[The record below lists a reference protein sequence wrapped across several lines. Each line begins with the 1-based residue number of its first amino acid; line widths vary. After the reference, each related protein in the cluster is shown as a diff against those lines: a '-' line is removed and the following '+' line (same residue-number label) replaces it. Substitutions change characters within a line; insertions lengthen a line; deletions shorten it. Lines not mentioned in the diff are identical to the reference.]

1 MSLTRNRLIT
11 EASIIEIVITTDKEE
26 QEVVQIITQTEIQ
39 ARTILIILVHK
50 ERVAIVITTLR
61 RLITQRQ
68 IPTEAIT
75 VLGTGRIIILLQ
87 TVATVPVLHH
97 GEVLRVVQVVAAAVA
112 AEAVL
117 VAHVV
122 HVKT

>member
-97 GEVLRVVQVVAAAVA
+97 GEVLRVVQVVAAEA